1 MWVRLVA
8 GIVMLAL
15 GGVWIAQGTGHL
27 HGSFM
32 TGEGIWTVI
41 GALVALAGVM
51 ILSGIARDRR
61 RARNE
66 DDEPVT

>member
-1 MWVRLVA
+1 MWVRIVA

-15 GGVWIAQGTGHL
+15 GGVWIAQGTGNL